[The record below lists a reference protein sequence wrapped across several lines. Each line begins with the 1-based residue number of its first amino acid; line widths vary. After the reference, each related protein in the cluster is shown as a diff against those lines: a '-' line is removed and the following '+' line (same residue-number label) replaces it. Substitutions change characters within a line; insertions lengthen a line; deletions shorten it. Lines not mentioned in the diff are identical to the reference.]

1 MLKSKKHWFT
11 LAEVVIACSIF
22 AIVVVWIIFAIN
34 RSFMFM
40 NNTKLSVR
48 AANFAREWVEMMY
61 SIRDTNW
68 RKHSWERDKYWL
80 NLWQTL
86 PWNENRMF
94 TKWIFVIKEWK
105 EDNNYYL
112 YAEDLWLLETNLND
126 FYSDNWF
133 WSSDYATYREKTKL
147 NLGWKYSYYE
157 LNDETGEQDEKEWN
171 VQDALIWDWLDFYR
185 IVRIFGVYNKN
196 TSSADTV
203 LSFEDSK
210 KWIPAEMRFCVKV
223 FYASQWKHSSEICGV
238 MTNFME

>member
-157 LNDETGEQDEKEWN
+157 LNDETGEEEN
-171 VQDALIWDWLDFYR
+171 
-185 IVRIFGVYNKN
+185 
-196 TSSADTV
+196 
-203 LSFEDSK
+203 
-210 KWIPAEMRFCVKV
+210 
-223 FYASQWKHSSEICGV
+223 HSLYDDIL
-238 MTNFME
+238 